1 RPHFPRKPNLHSTT
15 TMLRPLLRLASA
27 RPTLIPPPLVNPTL
41 TPALSLSLSRR
52 PFTALPPLLLKE
64 DSTRSPEELDAK
76 KHEQLD
82 KQKKGEN
89 TWDEGLASSSES
101 HIAADKQEVGDHGKH
116 MEELQKQTAG
126 ESEKEHPEGKA

>member
-1 RPHFPRKPNLHSTT
+1 
-15 TMLRPLLRLASA
+15 MLRPLLRLASA
-27 RPTLIPPPLVNPTL
+27 RPTLIPFPLVNPTL
-41 TPALSLSLSRR
+41 TPALSLSRR
-52 PFTALPPLLLKE
+52 PFTALPRLLLKE
-64 DSTRSPEELDAK
+64 DSTRTPEELDAK

-101 HIAADKQEVGDHGKH
+101 QIAADKEEVQDHGKH